1 MTLVDIEF
9 MAKCQRQDLSEDTLT
24 AFKLLTRLNA
34 SLNITQDIG
43 SFYMHGY
50 ITAEQGE
57 VLEKQIKSDIAQ
69 LEKFSVALVN
79 HFQPPESLMDCM
91 IAPGDGE
98 VYKHINHRI

>member
-9 MAKCQRQDLSEDTLT
+9 MAKCHRQDLSEDTLT

-50 ITAEQGE
+50 IIAE
-57 VLEKQIKSDIAQ
+57 
-69 LEKFSVALVN
+69 
-79 HFQPPESLMDCM
+79 
-91 IAPGDGE
+91 
-98 VYKHINHRI
+98 